1 MPSPMKLIVTV
12 DTEADNQ
19 WDHGCSLSTEN
30 VHYWKPF
37 QAMCERYGVRPTYL
51 ITSEIAVDP
60 VAISFLRP
68 LVKKNKIEVG
78 THLHPWTTPPFINR
92 PGLRYNDS
100 IHAFPSQLEPKL
112 LESKIITL
120 TEQIT
125 NAVDKQPTSFRAGR
139 YGFNRVCANILKR
152 LGYVVDSSV
161 TPMQSWENHPGLP
174 NVGGG
179 PDFSSF
185 SVKPYLIV
193 TKDKEF
199 LLEIPITIVVTNYFL
214 RQFPSLLRYYQ
225 KLEGILSG
233 SFFRLNCL
241 APQPLWLRP
250 LPKITLNHLLSVWRE
265 ARRLSLPAIV
275 MMFHSSELMPGASP
289 YRPTKES
296 VSQLLDLLAEF
307 FSIMRKNDGQSTT
320 LTDAAKIILK
330 LPNLEN
336 KIL

>member
-1 MPSPMKLIVTV
+1 MKLIVTV

-30 VHYWKPF
+30 IHYWKPF

-78 THLHPWTTPPFINR
+78 THLHPWTTPPFLNR
-92 PGLRYNDS
+92 PGLRYNDL

-112 LESKIITL
+112 LESKIIKL

-125 NAVDKQPTSFRAGR
+125 NAVDERPTSFRSGR
-139 YGFNRVCANILKR
+139 YGFNRACANILKR
-152 LGYVVDSSV
+152 LDYVVDSSV
-161 TPMQSWENHPGLP
+161 TPMQSWVNHAGLP
-174 NVGGG
+174 NAGGG
-179 PDFSSF
+179 PDFSNF
-185 SVKPYLIV
+185 SVKPCLIV
-193 TKDKEF
+193 TKEKGF
-199 LLEIPITIVVTNYFL
+199 LLEIPITIVVTNFFL
-214 RQFPSLLRYYQ
+214 RQVPSLLPYYQ

-233 SFFRLNCL
+233 RFKRFNYL

-265 ARRLSLPAIV
+265 ARRLSLPAVV

-289 YRPTKES
+289 YRPTEES
-296 VSQLLDLLAEF
+296 VNQLLGLLSEF
-307 FSIMRKNDGQSTT
+307 FSTIQKNDGEGT
-320 LTDAAKIILK
+320 LLTNAAKMIQQ
-330 LPNLEN
+330 LPDLEN